1 MQGKIMKGVG
11 GFYYV
16 RPHHNINDILYECKA
31 KGIFRSKNIKPSVGD
46 DVEIDI
52 TDEEALTGNI
62 TAVHERKNT
71 LIRPAVTNVDQAVII
86 FALSEPEPNFNLLDR
101 FLIMMAMQ
109 GVLTRI
115 CLNKCDLKDE
125 EYTGKI
131 KNIYEKAGYDVIICS
146 AYNMLGIDKLKEI
159 MDNKTTVLAGPSGVG
174 KSSILNSL
182 KPEAEAKT
190 GKLSKKIK
198 RGKHTT
204 RHSELI
210 CIKKDTYIMD
220 TPGFSSLYISDMEE
234 AELKEYYG
242 EFSAYSP
249 DCRYNG
255 CLHINE
261 PKCKVKL
268 ALENGCI
275 SRLRYDNYIQLY
287 NEIKNRRKW

>member
-1 MQGKIMKGVG
+1 MQGKIIKGVG

-16 RPHHNINDILYECKA
+16 RPHHDINGVLFECKA
-31 KGIFRSKNIKPSVGD
+31 KGIFRNKNIKPSVGD
-46 DVEIDI
+46 DVEFEI
-52 TDEEALTGNI
+52 TDSAALTGNI
-62 TAVHERKNT
+62 TAVYERKNT

-109 GVLTRI
+109 GVRTVI
-115 CLNKCDLKDE
+115 CLNKSDLKDE
-125 EYTGKI
+125 GYGEEK
-131 KNIYEKAGYDVIICS
+131 KSIYEQAGYRVVLCS
-146 AYNMLGIDKLKEI
+146 AYDGRG
-159 MDNKTTVLAGPSGVG
+159 MDVLRELTGSKTTVLAGPSGVG

-190 GKLSKKIK
+190 GNLSEKIK

-210 CIKKDTYIMD
+210 CIKNDTYIMD
-220 TPGFSSLYISDMEE
+220 TPGFSSLYIPDMEE
-234 AELKEYYG
+234 TELKEFYG

-261 PKCKVKL
+261 PDCKVKL
-268 ALENGCI
+268 ALEEGFI
-275 SRLRYDNYIQLY
+275 SQLRYDNYLQIY

>member
-16 RPHHNINDILYECKA
+16 RPHQNINDILYECKA

-86 FALSEPEPNFNLLDR
+86 FAVSEPEPNFNLLDR

-115 CLNKCDLKDE
+115 CFNKCDLEDE
-125 EYTGKI
+125 EYTDKI
-131 KNIYEKAGYDVIICS
+131 KCIYERAGYDVIICS
-146 AYNMLGIDKLKEI
+146 TYNMLGIDKLKEI

-190 GKLSKKIK
+190 GNLSEKIK

-210 CIKKDTYIMD
+210 CIKNDTYIMD
-220 TPGFSSLYISDMEE
+220 TPGFSSLYIPDMEE

-242 EFSAYSP
+242 EFSAYSS

-261 PKCKVKL
+261 PDCKVKL

-287 NEIKNRRKW
+287 NETKSRRKW

>member
-16 RPHHNINDILYECKA
+16 RLHHDINDILYECKA

-62 TAVHERKNT
+62 IAVHERKNT

-125 EYTGKI
+125 EYTDNI
-131 KNIYEKAGYDVIICS
+131 KSIYEQAGYDVIICS
-146 AYNMLGIDKLKEI
+146 TYNMLGIDKLKKI

-190 GKLSKKIK
+190 GNLSEKIK

-210 CIKKDTYIMD
+210 CIEKDTYIMD
-220 TPGFSSLYISDMEE
+220 TPGFSSLYIPDMEE
-234 AELKEYYG
+234 TELKEYYG

-249 DCRYNG
+249 NCRYNG

-261 PKCKVKL
+261 PDCKVKL

-287 NEIKNRRKW
+287 TEIKNRRKW